1 MNDRRGQALVEFALI
16 LPLLLLVLLAI
27 ISYGLF
33 INADV
38 TVQQAARIGARS
50 AALGNPLGCPGDLAS
65 RQQQQGQPLT
75 IYGLVDD
82 QINLG
87 LNMSIM
93 HNGSAYPVLT
103 TPGTTPP
110 SSAVTEST
118 DPKDPAQEYVTVTV
132 TYPYSPV
139 VPLPGLLPAHLLLH
153 QSYTMMV
160 QTPEP
165 ATALMPSASP
175 GTNQVIQPGVCP

>member
-1 MNDRRGQALVEFALI
+1 MKARSGQALVEFALV
-16 LPLLLLVLLAI
+16 LPLLLLLLLGI
-27 ISYGLF
+27 ISYGLY

-50 AALGNPLGCPGDLAS
+50 AALGNALGCPGDSANE
-65 RQQQQGQPLT
+65 QQLKGNPLT

-87 LNMSIM
+87 FNMSVM
-93 HNGSAYPVLT
+93 QNGSAYPVLT
-103 TPGTTPP
+103 IPGSSPP
-110 SSAVTEST
+110 SSSVIETI
-118 DPKDPAQEYVTVTV
+118 DPQDPAEEYVTVTV
-132 TYPYSPV
+132 NYPYHPV
-139 VPLPGLLPAHLLLH
+139 IPLPGLLPAHLLLH

-165 ATALMPSASP
+165 ANALAPGSSSSTA
-175 GTNQVIQPGVCP
+175 QVIQPGGCP